1 MKVEILALVKE
12 VQCCM
17 LFFCFFDDFNLID
30 DDISY
35 LNKRLVELEHKGMVH
50 TALLVSRKNEYN
62 KWPFEKRKN
71 VFYTLY
77 NFARKIRIRLKS
89 IIIDKRYSNTRLQL
103 KKKLK
108 DEMEKFVQENCKYI
122 TSYKKVIIF
131 YDDGQDSLGDIIRD
145 VFLKFDNVEFVSE
158 FNHEDNR
165 IFQVA
170 DMLTVI
176 DKLDYKIKNKV
187 ILNKNEKEFFD
198 DRKVIY
204 LVSDIKYKRLK

>member
-1 MKVEILALVKE
+1 
-12 VQCCM
+12 
-17 LFFCFFDDFNLID
+17 
-30 DDISY
+30 
-35 LNKRLVELEHKGMVH
+35 
-50 TALLVSRKNEYN
+50 
-62 KWPFEKRKN
+62 
-71 VFYTLY
+71 
-77 NFARKIRIRLKS
+77 
-89 IIIDKRYSNTRLQL
+89 
-103 KKKLK
+103 
-108 DEMEKFVQENCKYI
+108 
-122 TSYKKVIIF
+122 
-131 YDDGQDSLGDIIRD
+131 